1 VAQHFREEEQAMLR
15 GTKSSWMMLLLGLV
29 VGLSIGGAVAAGVFI
44 GRGRSQASIIP
55 GLADLHL
62 KASASHGSD
71 TFAIATGPIDD
82 DVEGL
87 FTLDFLTGDLN
98 CYVINPRNAAIGGW
112 FNANVANVL
121 KVEKGKKPNYLMA
134 TGTIQVAGTAGGQ
147 RPASSLCYVVDANT
161 GDAVAFTFP
170 WVKAATAIGAPQSTP
185 MRPLGPWKTRSR
197 DLNQ

>member
-1 VAQHFREEEQAMLR
+1 MLR
-15 GTKSSWMMLLLGLV
+15 GRRIKAWGMLAIGLTIGLAMGGSV
-29 VGLSIGGAVAAGVFI
+29 AVGVWIGQRSAAPTNL
-44 GRGRSQASIIP
+44 P

-62 KASASHGSD
+62 KAMASHGSD

-112 FNANVANVL
+112 FSANVANVL
-121 KVEKGKKPNYLMA
+121 KVEKGKKPSYLMA

-147 RPASSLCYVVDANT
+147 RPAGSLCYVVDANS

-170 WVKAATAIGAPQSTP
+170 WVKAATTVGAPQSTP
-185 MRPLGPWKTRSR
+185 MRPLGPWKTRNR
-197 DLNQ
+197 DLGQ